1 MLNTRDLTPHL
12 GVEVADLDLT
22 RGLSPSNAS
31 ALLRTLDKRGV
42 VVLRRQNLTLD
53 QFMAISR
60 SLGPPYLQP
69 QQHSARPEHP
79 GLTLLTNI
87 VENGQPIGN
96 ADSGRQWQSDGAHLK
111 TPVRA
116 TIFYAV
122 EIPEKDGTPLG
133 DTLFANTSAAFEALE
148 PNLQTQ
154 LRGMRAAHNAGTGRK
169 GSSTPFY
176 MDAGLT
182 QIFKRGMEHPLVRAH
197 PATGG
202 KCLYVNQR
210 YTSRISGMN
219 DRDSAE
225 LLAEL
230 YRHMERPEF
239 IYRHPWQAG
248 DLVLCDNCS
257 TQHRTQRDYELPARR
272 LLYRTML
279 KGAAGR

>member
-12 GVEVADLDLT
+12 GVEVSELDLT
-22 RGLSPSNAS
+22 RGLGTSTIS

-42 VVLRRQNLTLD
+42 VVLRRQNLTPD
-53 QFMAISR
+53 QFMAFSR
-60 SLGPPYLQP
+60 SLGPLYLQP
-69 QQHSARPEHP
+69 QQHSARPEHA

-122 EIPEKDGTPLG
+122 EVPEKDGSPLG
-133 DTLFANTSAAFEALE
+133 DTLFASTSAAFDALE

-154 LRGMRAAHNAGTGRK
+154 LRGMRAAHNAGAGRK
-169 GSSTPFY
+169 GSATPFY

-182 QIFKRGMEHPLVRAH
+182 QIFKRGMEHPLVRPH
-197 PATGG
+197 PVTGR
-202 KCLYVNQR
+202 KCLYANQR

-219 DRDSAE
+219 DRDSDE
-225 LLAEL
+225 LLAQL
-230 YRHMERPEF
+230 YRHMEQPEF
-239 IYRHPWQAG
+239 VYRHTWQVG

-257 TQHRTQRDYELPARR
+257 TQHRTERNYDPPQRR
-272 LLYRTML
+272 LMYRTML
-279 KGAAGR
+279 KNPAGR